1 MKNSIPIILLLL
13 ISTLFSCANPDNM
26 SIEPID
32 KELNERLI
40 TGERLRPELFSRTDL
55 LQYYQVADAD
65 GLPPEDVQHKLDTFI
80 STTYKLVDI
89 SKANSFT
96 VFFYNKKMT
105 VDYSENLYESVRD
118 NENGAISG
126 QEDNLLDVVTFQKIK
141 GSDDKLLRYRIQYND
156 GTPVLDLKDTLEI
169 KE

>member
-1 MKNSIPIILLLL
+1 MKNSIPILLLL

-40 TGERLRPELFSRTDL
+40 TGDRLRPELFSRTDL
-55 LQYYQVADAD
+55 LQYYQVADA
-65 GLPPEDVQHKLDTFI
+65 FI
-80 STTYKLVDI
+80 STTYKLEDI
-89 SKANSFT
+89 GKANTFT

-126 QEDNLLDVVTFQKIK
+126 QEDNLLDVITFQKIK